1 MKTLSVVVL
10 ASVVALSGCANHP
23 RRTAALVGVGVG
35 AVGALAASSLFSS
48 PQQAAQQAPVQ
59 VMQPQ
64 HQPVVRCFSRFM
76 GYDYYRNPMYQEVC
90 R

>member
-1 MKTLSVVVL
+1 MKTLSVIVL

-23 RRTAALVGVGVG
+23 RRSAALVGVGVG

-48 PQQAAQQAPVQ
+48 PQQAAQPAPVQ
-59 VMQPQ
+59 IAQPQ
-64 HQPVVRCFSRFM
+64 PVIRCFSRFM

>member
-23 RRTAALVGVGVG
+23 RRTAALVGAGVG
-35 AVGALAASSLFSS
+35 AAGALVASSIFSS
-48 PQQAAQQAPVQ
+48 PPPAQPPVQ
-59 VMQPQ
+59 IAHPQPQ
-64 HQPVVRCFSRFM
+64 PQPMVRCFSRFM